1 MGFPGAPDGEATAC
15 SAEGPGSIPG
25 SGRSLE
31 KGMVTHSSCLGNPMD
46 GGLWHTAQTTELD
59 KQAKQEYLSTS
70 SVFKVW

>member
-1 MGFPGAPDGEATAC
+1 MGFPGASDGEATAC

-46 GGLWHTAQTTELD
+46 GGAWPTGQTAEL
-59 KQAKQEYLSTS
+59 
-70 SVFKVW
+70 